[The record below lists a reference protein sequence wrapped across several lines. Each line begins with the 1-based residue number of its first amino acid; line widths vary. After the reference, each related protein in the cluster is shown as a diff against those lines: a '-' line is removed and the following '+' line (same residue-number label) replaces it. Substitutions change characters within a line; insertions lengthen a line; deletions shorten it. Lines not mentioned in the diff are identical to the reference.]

1 MKTTCLLGTK
11 EIWDCNNVRIKL
23 EYYLIETKSNLE
35 KKETLYGIQ
44 IVKYKKAKREIEK
57 EVESITG
64 LSYSKKFVE
73 QMIACL
79 MDHTVT
85 PICMLEIVDDYMTR
99 EMMFG

>member
-44 IVKYKKAKREIEK
+44 IVKYKKAEREIEK